1 MPMLDRRAAYLCVG
15 LLAGLIYA
23 NSLPNEF
30 AYDDHYIV
38 LNNSSVHSL
47 ANLPAAL
54 VAPYWPGAHG
64 RELGLWRPVTT
75 ALIGVTWVA
84 GGGSAFV
91 FHSVN
96 VVGHV
101 VVSLLVLALLFQLL
115 SYAAAFAAA
124 LVFAAHPVHVEAVA
138 NIVGVSEIVS
148 AIALLAACLVH
159 VRSGKRSSWRAALLI
174 GALYAF
180 GFGAKESAVTLPG
193 IILLIDAARSRLTA
207 RDLPQY
213 LSDRWR
219 PYLVMFLVSMALL
232 AARFHILGSL
242 ASPFAP
248 IGAEILEEIPRIWT
262 LSEIWTHYVRLW
274 VFPLDLSVD
283 YSPGV
288 IPISFKWGAAN
299 LTGVLLSLLVLG
311 ISLVA
316 WRRPDLAK
324 GVDTGKTAAFGL
336 VWFVITI
343 SPVSNTLFL
352 SGVLLAER
360 TLYLPSVG
368 LAAATGWIL
377 VRVARHRPRSAWV
390 VLIVVLL
397 ASSVRVVTR
406 NAEWKDNPTVFTAM
420 MRDYPHS
427 GRSQWA
433 MGDQLMIQG
442 RVSEGLRSYRRAIA
456 LIGTNYTMM
465 LSIGERLMA
474 VDRYPAA
481 ETLLSFAAA
490 ETPQFPNAHGLLAN
504 IRAEHND
511 ALGTEAH
518 ARTSLGIDDVDPRR
532 HHLLAWALA
541 AQGRLDEARA
551 ARERAE
557 ELGQVTFWQ
566 QYMYK
571 AYVSQAA
578 GDSLAANAVV
588 DSAWARVSTDTGRAS
603 LDSVRVA
610 EFGLPS
616 LLSSPDTAGFEE
628 PSR

>member
-1 MPMLDRRAAYLCVG
+1 MRDRRAAYLCVG

-30 AYDDHYIV
+30 AYDDHPIV

-47 ANLPAAL
+47 ADLPAAL
-54 VAPYWPGAHG
+54 VSPYWPGGYG

-91 FHSVN
+91 FHAVN

-148 AIALLAACLVH
+148 AIALLSACLVH

-193 IILLIDAARSRLTA
+193 IILLIDAARSRL
-207 RDLPQY
+207 
-213 LSDRWR
+213 
-219 PYLVMFLVSMALL
+219 
-232 AARFHILGSL
+232 IIGSL

-248 IGAEILEEIPRIWT
+248 VGAEMLEEIPRIWT

-274 VFPLDLSVD
+274 VFPLDLSAD

-288 IPISFKWGAAN
+288 IPISLGWGAAN
-299 LTGVLLSLLVLG
+299 LTGLLLSLLVLG

-324 GVDTGKTAAFGL
+324 GVDTGKTAAFGV

-368 LAAATGWIL
+368 LAAATGWVL
-377 VRVARHRPRSAWV
+377 VRVARHHPRWAWV
-390 VLIVVLL
+390 VLIVALL

-406 NAEWKDNPTVFTAM
+406 NPDWKDNPTIFTVM

-433 MGDQLMIQG
+433 MGDQFLARGQ
-442 RVSEGLRSYRRAIA
+442 VSEGLRSFRRATD

-465 LSIGERLMA
+465 LNIGERLMA
-474 VDRYPAA
+474 LERYAAA
-481 ETLLSFAAA
+481 ESLVRHAAA
-490 ETPQFPNAHGLLAN
+490 ETPQF
-504 IRAEHND
+504 
-511 ALGTEAH
+511 
-518 ARTSLGIDDVDPRR
+518 
-532 HHLLAWALA
+532 
-541 AQGRLDEARA
+541 
-551 ARERAE
+551 
-557 ELGQVTFWQ
+557 
-566 QYMYK
+566 Y
-571 AYVSQAA
+571 
-578 GDSLAANAVV
+578 
-588 DSAWARVSTDTGRAS
+588 
-603 LDSVRVA
+603 
-610 EFGLPS
+610 
-616 LLSSPDTAGFEE
+616 
-628 PSR
+628 